1 MDWNNR
7 SDRIQRLREKENFR
21 AVIMPLSYWGAGLG
35 FVALLWEG
43 IVKIDEGFCH
53 PTVLVPA
60 AFFFVLPLPLAFY
73 RFLRGHFNKRLFA

>member
-7 SDRIQRLREKENFR
+7 SERIHRLKEKENFR
-21 AVIMPLSYWGAGLG
+21 AVVMPLSYWGAAFG

-43 IVKIDEGFCH
+43 IVKMDGGLCH

-60 AFFFVLPLPLAFY
+60 AFFLLLPLPLVLF
-73 RFLRGHFNKRLFA
+73 RLVRGHFSKRLFA